1 MSQLSGRQSM
11 KKTFDYLYESVSR
24 DSICVDDVGNLNI
37 EANNDLGHAWFLSI
51 KTLLGYTYIFQ
62 YGPYAL
68 DIPVL
73 PIQSTTASI
82 SKIQYDEKKICKIIE
97 NFLIDPKRDITQT
110 RIIDDL
116 ENEDLSKIHN
126 LFDDYIK
133 IT

>member
-1 MSQLSGRQSM
+1 M
-11 KKTFDYLYESVSR
+11 KKTFEYLYESVSR

-97 NFLIDPKRDITQT
+97 NFLIDPKRDIT
-110 RIIDDL
+110 
-116 ENEDLSKIHN
+116 
-126 LFDDYIK
+126 
-133 IT
+133 